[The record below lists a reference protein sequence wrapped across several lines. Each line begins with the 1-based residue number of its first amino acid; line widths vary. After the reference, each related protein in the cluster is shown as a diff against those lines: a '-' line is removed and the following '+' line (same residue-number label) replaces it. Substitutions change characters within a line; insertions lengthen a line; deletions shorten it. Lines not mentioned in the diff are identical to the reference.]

1 MRARAFVFVA
11 GSVLLTVLLIG
22 HEWVPD
28 IYGLGVAADAAT
40 PWLVLAA
47 PALALTALLCR
58 CPGGAAATLA
68 PVLVWAY
75 MFGSWWAPEA
85 RAVASPPGAELR
97 VVTQNLFAQNS
108 SPTATARAL
117 VATDADLVAVQE
129 LGATDRAP
137 VQQVLNVAYPY
148 HEEIG
153 TVALWSRY
161 PTSGTT
167 AADVG
172 LDWHRGLRTHIA
184 TPQGDVVMYV
194 VHLPSIRRDDTATRD
209 HGLEVLS
216 RTLTAERAGRVVVAG
231 DFNTPRTDRHWPG
244 FAPGYTEV
252 QPGGPGFTWP
262 AAFPLVRLDHILT
275 RGLDPIGASVRR
287 FPGPD
292 HRAMAAT
299 IALPVR

>member
-1 MRARAFVFVA
+1 MRTRTVMFGL

-28 IYGLGVAADAAT
+28 VYGLGVAVDTAA

-58 CPGGAAATLA
+58 CPAGAAVTLA

-85 RAVASPPGAELR
+85 RAIASPPGAELR

-129 LGATDRAP
+129 LAAGDRVP
-137 VQQVLNVAYPY
+137 VQEVLDAAYPY
-148 HEEIG
+148 REEIG

-172 LDWHRGLRTHIA
+172 LEWHRGLRTHIA

-194 VHLPSIRRDDTATRD
+194 VHLPSIRPGDTATRD

-216 RTLTAERAGRVVVAG
+216 RALAAERAERVMVAG
-231 DFNTPRTDRHWPG
+231 DFNTPATDRHWPG

-252 QPGGPGFTWP
+252 QPAGPGFTWP
-262 AAFPLVRLDHILT
+262 AAFPLARLDHILT
-275 RGLDPIGASVRR
+275 RGLNPVGASVHR

-292 HRAMAAT
+292 HRAVAAT
-299 IALPVR
+299 IALPRQ